1 MSPKKLMA
9 KIKGHG
15 FPVMLVECKDVAVK
29 ILALN
34 WFDVNA
40 QQPKLLYNIQQ
51 YLSPGTA
58 KVIGLALITSI
69 YDFLLN
75 YILILA
81 IYNKTWP

>member
-1 MSPKKLMA
+1 VQRCGSQDFGPQ
-9 KIKGHG
+9 
-15 FPVMLVECKDVAVK
+15 LVWC
-29 ILALN
+29 
-34 WFDVNA
+34 
-40 QQPKLLYNIQQ
+40 QRT
-51 YLSPGTA
+51 TA